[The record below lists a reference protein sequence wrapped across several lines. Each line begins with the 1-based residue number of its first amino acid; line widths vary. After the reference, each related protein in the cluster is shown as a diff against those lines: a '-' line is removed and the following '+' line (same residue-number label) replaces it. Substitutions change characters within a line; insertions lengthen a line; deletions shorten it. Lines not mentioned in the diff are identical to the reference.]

1 MGMGWGWGRDAE
13 CCGELGSGKPKS
25 WEMGELGEQRASP
38 SLQRSPPGTPTS
50 SSIQVTPRDPH
61 LLPRRPPPH
70 SPSTHSVPPTAQSC
84 AAVKAPRVPPAQLS
98 IPPRSERPTRRRTAL
113 SPPRCP
119 TGSAGGPRSPIAA
132 PPEGSPYAWST
143 PSPAGR
149 LWDAGGTA
157 VGWGPHKP
165 TGMAAGRGDGP
176 NTPTECTPKGTA
188 SQRSTATTKRAVTHA
203 ATAGLTFSR
212 AQ

>member
-113 SPPRCP
+113 SPPCSP

-132 PPEGSPYAWST
+132 PSQPPQRGPPT
-143 PSPAGR
+143 PGALQALQDAFGTRVAQPWDGDPTNPPGRRPGAGTDPTPLQSAPQR
-149 LWDAGGTA
+149 
-157 VGWGPHKP
+157 GP
-165 TGMAAGRGDGP
+165 R
-176 NTPTECTPKGTA
+176 PKGA
-188 SQRSTATTKRAVTHA
+188 RPQRSA
-203 ATAGLTFSR
+203 L
-212 AQ
+212 

>member
-1 MGMGWGWGRDAE
+1 MLSAVE
-13 CCGELGSGKPKS
+13 S
-25 WEMGELGEQRASP
+25 WEVESQRAGKWESWESKEHLPLCRGHPPGPPRPPP
-38 SLQRSPPGTPTS
+38 SRSPPGTPTS
-50 SSIQVTPRDPH
+50 FPAD
-61 LLPRRPPPH
+61 PPPH

-113 SPPRCP
+113 SPPCSP